1 MLQKLRD
8 RKFYFTFPHSDCG
21 ITYINL
27 FVLFDE
33 MSVFTGVDTMEL
45 AISEPQMDSFQV
57 QQMHRSTL
65 PVFSR
70 LRLQDEESSG
80 YGTGNF
86 DSLDQV

>member
-1 MLQKLRD
+1 M
-8 RKFYFTFPHSDCG
+8 
-21 ITYINL
+21 NL
-27 FVLFDE
+27 FVLFDVI
-33 MSVFTGVDTMEL
+33 SVFTGVDTMEL
-45 AISEPQMDSFQV
+45 VVSEPQMDSFQV